1 MCTLETDVPLSRIQ
15 PVCVKGS
22 RCLLPC
28 MQCVITG
35 IAVPVCI
42 GVHFGALATLFKKK
56 VRLVIHLSANHLR
69 KLALCPENL
78 ACFGFG
84 GDSCRLSA
92 ALVCLCGCCCFL
104 DFPGF
109 CKTLLTSMRV
119 GHTGRDTAH
128 VSKRAHCQLSLAI
141 LHARCCCFRYNGT
154 LVAPPLCKL
163 ANSWEGAK
171 LRASA
176 AAAQQLS
183 HLKATSSN

>member
-22 RCLLPC
+22 CCLLPC

-42 GVHFGALATLFKKK
+42 SEHSQPYLKKGS
-56 VRLVIHLSANHLR
+56 LGHPPLR
-69 KLALCPENL
+69 KPFAEASSVPQELSMFWVRWRQPPSLCR
-78 ACFGFG
+78 
-84 GDSCRLSA
+84 SCVSVWML
-92 ALVCLCGCCCFL
+92 LFL
-104 DFPGF
+104 RFPGF

-163 ANSWEGAK
+163 ANSGEGAK